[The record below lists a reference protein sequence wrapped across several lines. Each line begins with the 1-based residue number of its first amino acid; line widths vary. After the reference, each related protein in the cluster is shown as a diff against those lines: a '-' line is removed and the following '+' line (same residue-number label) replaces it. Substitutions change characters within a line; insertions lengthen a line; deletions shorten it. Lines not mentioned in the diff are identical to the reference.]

1 MIGIGREMHKT
12 PHMAHAVKLI
22 IVIIFYNV
30 FAFNDAK
37 LLGAKTEFHHFVFH
51 VQLMSISNIDIF
63 IPISSDFGK
72 TWRKRE

>member
-1 MIGIGREMHKT
+1 MIGIGREMHNT

-37 LLGAKTEFHHFVFH
+37 LQAAKTEFHHQFM
-51 VQLMSISNIDIF
+51 LEKI
-63 IPISSDFGK
+63 
-72 TWRKRE
+72 

>member
-22 IVIIFYNV
+22 IMIIIYNV

-37 LLGAKTEFHHFVFH
+37 LLGAKTEFHHQFMCKEYKLWNVSAITDIAFH
-51 VQLMSISNIDIF
+51 CSKLEL
-63 IPISSDFGK
+63 K
-72 TWRKRE
+72 

>member
-22 IVIIFYNV
+22 IVIIFHNV

-37 LLGAKTEFHHFVFH
+37 LLGAKTEFHHQFMFEK
-51 VQLMSISNIDIF
+51 I
-63 IPISSDFGK
+63 
-72 TWRKRE
+72 

>member
-37 LLGAKTEFHHFVFH
+37 LLGAKTEFHHQFMLEKNKLRIVSAITDIAFH
-51 VQLMSISNIDIF
+51 CSKLEL
-63 IPISSDFGK
+63 K
-72 TWRKRE
+72 